1 MWANLPDCYDFDA
14 SETQWSRLE
23 SYDSQQFET
32 KLRGFVGYKLRG
44 FVGYITYPGR
54 EVQPRSKY
62 KQIQGSCSIGF

>member
-32 KLRGFVGYKLRG
+32 KLRGFVGY
-44 FVGYITYPGR
+44 ITYPGR